1 MRNKLTSKSIVSA
14 GAAAAMLFVAAP
26 AFALSVT
33 GYSGKPQFPANTTGC
48 MVEASGAVFNNC
60 GVQVNWEIPMAVNP
74 GFHTVTLS
82 TNNPGGGTF
91 QCQLFGVS
99 QTGVF
104 NPGTTVF
111 PNGGNFVA
119 NLSVTVPTNGSMLV
133 FCNVNP
139 NGKIFNVL
147 YSE

>member
-1 MRNKLTSKSIVSA
+1 MRTKLTSKSITAAA
-14 GAAAAMLFVAAP
+14 GAAAMLFVAAP

-33 GYSGKPQFPANTTGC
+33 GYSGKPQFPSNSSC
-48 MVEASGAVFNNC
+48 MVESSAAVFNNC
-60 GVQVNWEIPMAVNP
+60 GAQVNWEIPMSVNP

-82 TNNPGGGTF
+82 TFNPGGGTF
-91 QCQLFGVS
+91 QCTLFGVS
-99 QTGVF
+99 QTG
-104 NPGTTVF
+104 GLTAGGTVF

-119 NLSVTVPTNGSMLV
+119 NLSVTVPSNGSMMV

>member
-1 MRNKLTSKSIVSA
+1 MRNKLTSKSIISA
-14 GAAAAMLFVAAP
+14 VAAACLLFVAAP

-33 GYSGKPQFPANTTGC
+33 GYSGKPQFPSNSSC
-48 MVEASGAVFNNC
+48 MVEASAAVLNSCGA
-60 GVQVNWEIPMAVNP
+60 QVNWEIPMSVNP

-82 TNNPGGGTF
+82 TFNPGGGTF

-104 NPGTTVF
+104 NPGGTVF

-119 NLSVTVPTNGSMLV
+119 NLSVTVPSNGSMIV

-139 NGKIFNVL
+139 GGKIFNIL